1 MNRIINKYLPL
12 AYGAYFNSL
21 ATFSQNLA
29 AEKAFK
35 LFCTPRKGKVLPH
48 QENYL
53 NDAKSEVLYL
63 SENRL
68 QTYQWQGEKETVLL
82 MHGWESNVFRWRNL
96 IGFLQEEGYHII
108 AFDAPGHGNSSGKI
122 LNVPLY
128 AQCIQLLVERYTPKY
143 LIGHSMGGMTTL
155 YHQYLHP
162 SSFVEKIVTLG
173 SPSDLS
179 DIMEH
184 YQNLLQFNTKVLEGL
199 DNFFFK
205 KYNFRIPDFS
215 TAKFVQKNS
224 KKGLLVHDEEDT
236 IAPFRAS
243 EKVHSHWKNS
253 TLIRTRGLGHSLH
266 QEEINR
272 KIVEFL
278 KL

>member
-1 MNRIINKYLPL
+1 MNKIIKKYLPL

-21 ATFSQNLA
+21 ATFSPNLA

-53 NDAKSEVLYL
+53 NDAKSEVLHL

-96 IGFLQEEGYHII
+96 IGFLQEEGYNII
-108 AFDAPGHGNSSGKI
+108 AFDAPGHGNSSGTI

-155 YHQYLHP
+155 YHQHLHP
-162 SSFVEKIVTLG
+162 SGFVEKIVTLG

-199 DNFFFK
+199 DNFFFE

-253 TLIRTRGLGHSLH
+253 ILLRTRGLGHSLH

-272 KIVEFL
+272 KIVGFL

>member
-155 YHQYLHP
+155 YHQHLHP
-162 SSFVEKIVTLG
+162 SSLVEKIVTLG

-224 KKGLLVHDEEDT
+224 KKGLLFHDEEDT